1 MANNTTL
8 DKFQQFIDKTEKN
21 VIALDFDGVIHN
33 HDKGF
38 HDGTIYGNPIEGT
51 KEALE
56 ILSRDYQLIIYS
68 CKCNPNRPLINGKGG
83 IELMWE
89 WLEKWDLKNY
99 ISDIVVSK
107 PNAICYI
114 DDKGIRFESWE
125 QILNKFNE
133 KPN

>member
-1 MANNTTL
+1 MDSTIL

-56 ILSRDYQLIIYS
+56 ILSHDYQLIIYS
-68 CKCNPNRPLINGKGG
+68 CKCNPNRPLIDGKNG
-83 IELMWE
+83 IELIWE
-89 WLEKWDLKNY
+89 WLDKWGFKDY
-99 ISDIVVSK
+99 I
-107 PNAICYI
+107 
-114 DDKGIRFESWE
+114 
-125 QILNKFNE
+125 
-133 KPN
+133 